1 MILIAWKVYWGNEMI
16 DINDAYEAYEK
27 EYQHRKNEV
36 CSRLLTIR
44 NNCPD
49 DTYSKWLLDAINFIQ
64 EEHR

>member
-1 MILIAWKVYWGNEMI
+1 MSDI
-16 DINDAYEAYEK
+16 DDAYKAYEK
-27 EYQHRKNEV
+27 DYQHRKNEV

-49 DTYSKWLLDAINFIQ
+49 DTFSKWLLDAINFIQ

>member
-1 MILIAWKVYWGNEMI
+1 MSEI
-16 DINDAYEAYEK
+16 DEAYGQYQK
-27 EYQHRKNEV
+27 EYEHRKNEV

-64 EEHR
+64 EEHQ

>member
-1 MILIAWKVYWGNEMI
+1 MNNEEAWKE
-16 DINDAYEAYEK
+16 YEK
-27 EYQHRKNEV
+27 YYENRKNEV

-49 DTYSKWLLDAINFIQ
+49 DTFSKWLLDAINFIQ

>member
-1 MILIAWKVYWGNEMI
+1 MSDI
-16 DINDAYEAYEK
+16 DDAYEAYEK
-27 EYQHRKNEV
+27 DYQHRRNEV

-64 EEHR
+64 EEKR

>member
-1 MILIAWKVYWGNEMI
+1 MNEL
-16 DINDAYEAYEK
+16 NDAYEAYEK
-27 EYQHRKNEV
+27 YYQHRKNEV

-49 DTYSKWLLDAINFIQ
+49 ETFSKWLLDAINFIQ

>member
-1 MILIAWKVYWGNEMI
+1 MNEL
-16 DINDAYEAYEK
+16 NDAYEAYEK
-27 EYQHRKNEV
+27 DYQHRKNEV

-49 DTYSKWLLDAINFIQ
+49 ETFSKWLLDAINFIQ

>member
-1 MILIAWKVYWGNEMI
+1 MNNEEAWK
-16 DINDAYEAYEK
+16 AYEEYYE
-27 EYQHRKNEV
+27 HRKNEV
-36 CSRLLTIR
+36 CTRLLTMR

>member
-1 MILIAWKVYWGNEMI
+1 MEQINE
-16 DINDAYEAYEK
+16 AYEAYEND
-27 EYQHRKNEV
+27 YQYRKNEV

-49 DTYSKWLLDAINFIQ
+49 DTYSKWIIDAINFIQ